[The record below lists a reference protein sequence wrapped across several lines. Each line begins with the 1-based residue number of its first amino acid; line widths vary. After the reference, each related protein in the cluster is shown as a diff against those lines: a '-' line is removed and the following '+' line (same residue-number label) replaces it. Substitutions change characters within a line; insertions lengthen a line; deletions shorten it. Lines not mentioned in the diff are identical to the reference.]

1 MEEENRNGGFL
12 MAYAPRQRRYKVR
25 WKIVIPLLLLVALVL
40 YAAVGLLF
48 PQKKEEV
55 KKFTVCGLNSED
67 TIQLLDKKSADTIT
81 VKDYVFYGESL
92 GLYTQTY
99 NAKSDKDDLAG
110 KTVELHNLC
119 TDETIPMTMDS
130 TVDRKITLEDLAPG
144 YYEVTVID
152 NLVKKRVIYDGS
164 LTSEAFTTVQRKGSV
179 NEVRLIAQKDLLKDY
194 DKTLDQNYLFLSVE
208 KAKPKAGDIDVL
220 LDPYGMNTD
229 LTYIPDEGNKGN
241 GITEYKETYQAAVWM
256 KEELEKHGLRVEIA
270 KNSAKEQPKPAYGED
285 GRLAD
290 GYKKHARYYIY
301 LRFNTNPD
309 ESVSGVEIWH
319 SAYSSPT
326 LGKHIMYGLEKQLG
340 MNGSAYTDAN
350 NPGVGASP
358 LISGGYDM
366 YSNIREAGGR
376 ATMAGKGSENARKEN
391 QSFVNAD
398 GMQGIEIDFAYVTN
412 KEDAE
417 NWLKNKEKIARQ
429 AAASFAGGIN
439 AAN

>member
-1 MEEENRNGGFL
+1 
-12 MAYAPRQRRYKVR
+12 MAYAPRQRRYKIR
-25 WKIVIPLLLLVALVL
+25 WKIVIPLLLLVVLVL

-130 TVDRKITLEDLAPG
+130 TVDQKITLEDLAPG

-152 NLVKKRVIYDGS
+152 NLVKKRVVYDGS
-164 LTSEAFTTVQRKGSV
+164 LTSDAFTTVQRKGSV

-208 KAKPKAGDIDVL
+208 KAKPK
-220 LDPYGMNTD
+220 
-229 LTYIPDEGNKGN
+229 
-241 GITEYKETYQAAVWM
+241 AAVWM

-340 MNGSAYTDAN
+340 MSGSAYTDAN